1 VTDQGDQ
8 PTPSPRQP
16 CPCGSGRRY
25 KACHGKQ
32 ASRAEHARVI
42 RPFEGLAGEADWIA
56 LREIVPAATAELTL
70 KEDGRPITL
79 ATVLPMAWPAL
90 VKKDGNILLAAQ
102 TETASGDASKDIGD
116 ALLRALQSRAG
127 ESIAPRPLPADAP
140 RIHELIDVDVP
151 PRVVVHSR
159 FDFWLDDVDGDDS
172 DIDPMTKASLERAN
186 GAAMPTARLA
196 AVEAAYWMQF
206 NERTQLRWVLPEPE
220 EPLIDALAQLQ
231 VSQGLS
237 IGEGSRY
244 LGSYRSLGLLVPVW
258 DLAPG
263 TDVDDVEDE
272 AAAFRERLVD
282 ALQEEKPL
290 DSAARRARESL
301 RARQLTMH

>member
-1 VTDQGDQ
+1 MTEQTEQ
-8 PTPSPRQP
+8 PTPGPRQP

-90 VKKDGNILLAAQ
+90 VKNDGSILLAAQ
-102 TETASGDASKDIGD
+102 TETASGDASRDIGD
-116 ALLRALQSRAG
+116 ALSRAVRSKAG

-140 RIHELIDVDVP
+140 RIHELIDVDVA

-159 FDFWLDDVDGDDS
+159 FDFWLDGDDS
-172 DIDPMTKASLERAN
+172 EVDPMTQASMERAN
-186 GAAMPTARLA
+186 GAVMPTARLA
-196 AVEAAYWMQF
+196 AVEAAYWMQI
-206 NERTQLRWVLPEPE
+206 NDRTQLRWVLPEPE
-220 EPLIDALAQLQ
+220 EPLIDALARLQ
-231 VSQGLS
+231 VSQGLAV
-237 IGEGSRY
+237 GKGSRY

-258 DLAPG
+258 DLATG

-272 AAAFRERLVD
+272 AAAFRGRLLD
-282 ALQEEKPL
+282 ALQEDGSL
-290 DSAARRARESL
+290 DGAARRARESL
-301 RARQLTMH
+301 RARQLTMY

>member
-1 VTDQGDQ
+1 MTDQDDQ

-90 VKKDGNILLAAQ
+90 VKKDGSILLAAQ

-116 ALLRALQSRAG
+116 ALSRALRSKAG
-127 ESIAPRPLPADAP
+127 ESIAPRPLPVNAP
-140 RIHELIDVDVP
+140 RIHEFIDVEVA
-151 PRVVVHSR
+151 PRVVVQSR
-159 FDFWLDDVDGDDS
+159 FDFWLDGDDS
-172 DIDPMTKASLERAN
+172 DADPMTQASLERAN
-186 GAAMPTARLA
+186 GAVMPTARLA
-196 AVEAAYWMQF
+196 SVEAAYWMQF

-220 EPLIDALAQLQ
+220 EPLIDALARLQ
-231 VSQGLS
+231 VTHGLGV
-237 IGEGSRY
+237 GEGSRY

-258 DLAPG
+258 DLTAG
-263 TDVDDVEDE
+263 TDVDDVEDD
-272 AAAFRERLVD
+272 AAAFRERLVA